1 MKKILFFFLL
11 YSALFTF
18 NTAYAEIR
26 VVMVKGEAALK
37 IGRNWAPLAIG
48 QVLYEGS
55 VISTG
60 ANSYIKLK
68 IDAHDM
74 TIKPLTTI
82 KIFKNQTTYGKNLTN
97 IGLKYGGVSAKVNK
111 MGTLKTNFN
120 IATPVATSSVRGTE
134 KEISYGSSTG
144 MKVNVIE
151 SIVRVHNKSGV
162 DRSAQS
168 NSGFSQKAGSPRPD
182 SPASNTKAKALA
194 RIAPDGLSNE
204 EVESANNSTDSNPK
218 DIQEQ
223 MDSLFM
229 GKGST
234 KIKFN
239 LVWP

>member
-1 MKKILFFFLL
+1 MKKILFFFLFL
-11 YSALFTF
+11 SSFAAF
-18 NTAYAEIR
+18 NTAFAEIR

-48 QVLYEGS
+48 QVLFEGA

-68 IDAHDM
+68 VDAHDM
-74 TIKPLTTI
+74 TVKPLTTI
-82 KIFKNQTTYGKNLTN
+82 KIFKNQTANGKNVTN
-97 IGLKYGGVSAKVNK
+97 IGLKYGGVNAKVNK

-144 MKVNVIE
+144 MKVKVFE
-151 SIVRVHNKSGV
+151 STVRVHNKSGV
-162 DRSAQS
+162 DRSAQT
-168 NSGFSQKAGSPRPD
+168 NSGFSQKSGSPRPE
-182 SPASNTKAKALA
+182 SPVSDTKSRALA
-194 RIAPDGLSNE
+194 KTGSEGFSKE
-204 EVESANNSTDSNPK
+204 EIESANNSTDSNPR
-218 DIQEQ
+218 DIEDQ
-223 MDSLFM
+223 MESLFM

-239 LVWP
+239 IVWP